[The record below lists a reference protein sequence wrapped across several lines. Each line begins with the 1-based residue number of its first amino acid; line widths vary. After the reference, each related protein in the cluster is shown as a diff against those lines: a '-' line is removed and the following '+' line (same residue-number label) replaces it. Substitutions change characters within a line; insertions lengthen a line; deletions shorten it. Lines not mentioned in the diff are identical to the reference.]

1 MLKSIRNVKFIK
13 IRKLTMIINAVF
25 VLFLINYGFCF
36 EQVYTPAIH
45 FFASGGGLIYLVLDK
60 GKLLRET
67 ELIPVSLYIRSA
79 ARTISRASYFFI
91 WFLMTPDRI
100 WLFKAQIT
108 AASWNVVLWLLRY
121 YYHYYYY
128 LYCFYLY
135 L

>member
-1 MLKSIRNVKFIK
+1 
-13 IRKLTMIINAVF
+13 MIINAVF

-67 ELIPVSLYIRSA
+67 ELTPVSLYIRSA

-91 WFLMTPDRI
+91 
-100 WLFKAQIT
+100 
-108 AASWNVVLWLLRY
+108 
-121 YYHYYYY
+121 
-128 LYCFYLY
+128 
-135 L
+135 